1 MKKIN
6 IGIVEDDRKQTS
18 KGLSCV
24 LADTY
29 TLYLLTQNFH
39 WNVTGNMFETFHLM
53 FEKQYQELA
62 IAVDVIAERIRAL
75 GYPVS
80 ATFLDFQELA
90 SIKPRRENLS
100 CESMVENL
108 LDGHE
113 SVIRLLRLVAV
124 DANKAKDEG
133 TYDILVDQI
142 KIHEKNAWMLRSSL
156 PS

>member
-39 WNVTGNMFETFHLM
+39 WNVTGNMFESFHLM

-62 IAVDVIAERIRAL
+62 VSVDTIAERIRAL
-75 GYPVS
+75 GYPVN

-90 SIKPRRENLS
+90 SIKPRRETLS
-100 CESMVENL
+100 VDGMVENL